1 MSIENLSQNW
11 LDAKEAEKTAIERR
25 REIEDKLL
33 SLIGISENL
42 DGTENVDTDNGYK
55 VKITGRMSRK
65 VDSEKIQ
72 AIAAEE
78 GLEAHLANLFRW
90 KPEINMSAWKSADR
104 SITDPLLGGITTKP
118 SRASFAITK
127 EI

>member
-33 SLIGISENL
+33 SLIGIPENL

-90 KPEINMSAWKSADR
+90 NPEINMSAWKSADK
-104 SITDPLLGGITTKP
+104 SITEPLLGGITTKP